1 MTNTAT
7 RTTDAQAWMTP
18 PAREVLRLLREK
30 RDAGWDELVQTYG
43 MTFTYQRMLATC
55 EPELVHQIL
64 LHRPHTV
71 ERSKIYKLFGLL
83 PGAAGLVFTDGEAW
97 RRRLGAIQPILQ
109 PQKLA
114 GQAPVIHRL
123 ATRYADEL
131 EARGAF
137 TDLYRVCNDLGVR
150 IFMEIGCGLDT
161 QSPRALAMGR
171 ELIEF
176 KTRTMR
182 TRFRTDEF
190 GFSPVHLLRLPIVYG
205 LMARS
210 RARVH
215 RSVQEIIARPGE
227 IDHGR
232 PNWFDR
238 LKDAGFGPSEIA
250 DDINSLFGA
259 FDTTDFFMTCAL
271 FELGRR
277 PEWRERLRAEL
288 RSVRKEG
295 SSVGPTDLAALPDT
309 MGFMKEVLRLYPAL
323 MVVLRRTGE
332 PMEVRGRVFPAG
344 TEVVLMIRALHTHPD
359 LWDAPLAFDPERWR
373 RPPCPRVEFS
383 YVPFLEG
390 PRQCYGRHLAELY
403 WAGIIAVYL
412 ERFDITV
419 NDRDVRMNPYMI
431 ARFDRPIPGSVRPL
445 RAAAC

>member
-1 MTNTAT
+1 
-7 RTTDAQAWMTP
+7 
-18 PAREVLRLLREK
+18 
-30 RDAGWDELVQTYG
+30 
-43 MTFTYQRMLATC
+43 
-55 EPELVHQIL
+55 
-64 LHRPHTV
+64 
-71 ERSKIYKLFGLL
+71 
-83 PGAAGLVFTDGEAW
+83 
-97 RRRLGAIQPILQ
+97 
-109 PQKLA
+109 
-114 GQAPVIHRL
+114 
-123 ATRYADEL
+123 
-131 EARGAF
+131 
-137 TDLYRVCNDLGVR
+137 
-150 IFMEIGCGLDT
+150 
-161 QSPRALAMGR
+161 MGR

-190 GFSPVHLLRLPIVYG
+190 GFSPVHLLRLPIVYA
-205 LMARS
+205 LMARA

-215 RSVQEIIARPGE
+215 RSMQEVIAHPGE

-232 PNWFDR
+232 ANWFDR
-238 LKDAGFGPSEIA
+238 LKDAGFGPSEIT

-288 RSVRKEG
+288 RSVRTEG
-295 SSVGPTDLAALPDT
+295 ACVGPADLAALPDT
-309 MGFMKEVLRLYPAL
+309 MAFMKEVLRLYPAL
-323 MVVLRRTGE
+323 MAVVRRTGE

-359 LWDAPLAFDPERWR
+359 LWDAPLVFDPERWR

-412 ERFDITV
+412 ERFDLTID
-419 NDRDVRMNPYMI
+419 DRDVRMNPYMI
-431 ARFDRPIPGSVRPL
+431 ARFDRPIPGSVRSL